1 MSNFW
6 QRLVTGVIIV
16 SVIIGSIIFGP
27 ISFIIL
33 FLIVALLSLYEF
45 YNLVSSDALKPQK
58 GPGLVLGMIIYTAIS
73 FSWPEALSVE
83 VRFAFIFALTAL
95 IFFIELYRKKV
106 FPFHS
111 IAYTLTGVIY
121 IIIPFAM
128 LIRISFLSGNYNYA
142 VPLGIF
148 LLIWTHDTF
157 AYLAGI
163 KFGKHRLF
171 ERLSPKKS
179 WEGFAGGLV
188 AAMIVSYIL
197 FNQFAM
203 LSLYEW
209 LALALIVV
217 VTGTLGDLVKSMLKR
232 SLNVKDSG
240 TILPGHGGLI
250 DRFDAVLMSVPFI
263 YIYLSMIK

>member
-1 MSNFW
+1 M
-6 QRLVTGVIIV
+6 QPT
-16 SVIIGSIIFGP
+16 
-27 ISFIIL
+27 
-33 FLIVALLSLYEF
+33 SL
-45 YNLVSSDALKPQK
+45 
-58 GPGLVLGMIIYTAIS
+58 
-73 FSWPEALSVE
+73 
-83 VRFAFIFALTAL
+83 
-95 IFFIELYRKKV
+95 IELYRKKV
-106 FPFHS
+106 SPFHS

-179 WEGFAGGLV
+179 WEGFAGGFV

-263 YIYLSMIK
+263 YIYLSLIK